1 MNSIIDAAARPTRTN
16 TPATAPLFWKKDEVP
31 PEPLSELRVGLT
43 PICVIVTT
51 PPSVPVLVTRLVT
64 ADGALVVVWPALF
77 VVVMNTVLCKVVTVW
92 TRAEVVVVSR
102 SLFVD
107 DDDDDVVV
115 SVTVGVDVVV
125 VSDVEVE
132 VDVGVVDVE
141 DSVDDVVVVVEEVDC
156 EVDEVVSDVVVDD
169 DDDVEV
175 EDDDDV
181 DSEVVTDVD
190 VVDACVLLEVD
201 CSEDEVDISVVEV
214 LLVVDGGEVLEEE
227 TDVGEAAVE
236 GDAVVETGRFE
247 EVGEVDV
254 MFDAV

>member
-1 MNSIIDAAARPTRTN
+1 MNSIIDAAARPTSTN

-115 SVTVGVDVVV
+115 SVNVGVDVVVGVGVVDVVV

-132 VDVGVVDVE
+132 VGVDVVD
-141 DSVDDVVVVVEEVDC
+141 DDVVVEEVD
-156 EVDEVVSDVVVDD
+156 
-169 DDDVEV
+169 
-175 EDDDDV
+175 
-181 DSEVVTDVD
+181 
-190 VVDACVLLEVD
+190 
-201 CSEDEVDISVVEV
+201 
-214 LLVVDGGEVLEEE
+214 
-227 TDVGEAAVE
+227 
-236 GDAVVETGRFE
+236 
-247 EVGEVDV
+247 
-254 MFDAV
+254 